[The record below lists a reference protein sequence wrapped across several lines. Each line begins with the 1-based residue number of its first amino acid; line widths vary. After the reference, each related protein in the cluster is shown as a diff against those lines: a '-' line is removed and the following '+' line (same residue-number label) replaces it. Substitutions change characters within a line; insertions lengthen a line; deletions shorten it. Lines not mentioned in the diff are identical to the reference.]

1 MFAKSNPQQGITLDV
16 RPRLEKGLHRPR
28 SIGNTSVEVSS
39 SPAQRLLR
47 ELLSSIIVLPEDFW
61 KLSAQVQDEIT
72 HSAEIRKLLP
82 LLIQH
87 ELLTEYQAARVEA
100 GTTYGLV
107 VGNYR
112 ILDRLGAG
120 GMGVVFKAEHVDM
133 RRPVAIKILS
143 SLADEDSCIQQ
154 RFLTEIRVVAQLQH
168 PNIVAAMDAG
178 TISGPNSPTLRYF
191 VMELVPGQDLEEFI
205 NSNGPLSPVQAC
217 DVIHQV
223 AAALAEAHKHNLVH
237 RDIKPSNIRLTPD
250 GQAKLLDFGLAR
262 HFTYRMTEPGTV
274 LGTLDFM
281 APEQVCDA
289 GSVDIRADI
298 YALGATLFWCLTGKY
313 PFESKGTI
321 VQQAIYRQTQPPP
334 SARSWRPE
342 ISAELDAV
350 VTRMMALCPDERYAT
365 PQMVMQA
372 LLPFLKPEMR
382 DSFLPTSH
390 ALSPE
395 KGCNSRPYQILIV
408 DDEAELRRFSRL
420 ALETQD
426 GPQCD
431 EAANGELA
439 IEAIKAKRYDLVLLD
454 IEMPGMK
461 GPEVCRHLRDNP
473 PYPHLKIVMMSGRA
487 TPDEM
492 SQMLLN
498 GADDYLTKPM
508 SVIQLQSKIK
518 AALCLK
524 DAQDRADLLKS
535 HLSAVNRE
543 QEKTLSAKDRDLADA
558 RNGLVHALAKLV
570 EYREGATGSRLRRME
585 QYARCLAEA
594 AANTPEL
601 VGQIDANFI
610 EFLGCCA
617 PLHDI
622 GKVGLPDHILLK
634 PGKLDPDERI
644 LMQTHT
650 TIGADTLTA
659 VMKQHGSALAF
670 LQMAVE
676 IAQFHHERYDGEG
689 YPNRLSGTSIPLSAR
704 LVAICDVYDALR
716 SRRSYKPAL
725 SHSTAIQVMTKVSV
739 GQFDPV
745 LLQVVEQCAERFER
759 IFRETV
765 D

>member
-1 MFAKSNPQQGITLDV
+1 
-16 RPRLEKGLHRPR
+16 
-28 SIGNTSVEVSS
+28 
-39 SPAQRLLR
+39 
-47 ELLSSIIVLPEDFW
+47 
-61 KLSAQVQDEIT
+61 
-72 HSAEIRKLLP
+72 
-82 LLIQH
+82 
-87 ELLTEYQAARVEA
+87 
-100 GTTYGLV
+100 
-107 VGNYR
+107 
-112 ILDRLGAG
+112 
-120 GMGVVFKAEHVDM
+120 
-133 RRPVAIKILS
+133 
-143 SLADEDSCIQQ
+143 
-154 RFLTEIRVVAQLQH
+154 
-168 PNIVAAMDAG
+168 
-178 TISGPNSPTLRYF
+178 
-191 VMELVPGQDLEEFI
+191 
-205 NSNGPLSPVQAC
+205 VQAC

-262 HFTYRMTEPGTV
+262 QFTYRMTEPGTV

-298 YALGATLFWCLTGKY
+298 YALGGTLFWCLTGKY

-321 VQQAIYRQTQPPP
+321 VQQAVYRQMQPPP
-334 SARSWRPE
+334 SVRVWRPE
-342 ISAELDAV
+342 VSAELDAV
-350 VTRMMALCPDERYAT
+350 VNRMMALCPEDRYAT

-382 DSFLPTSH
+382 DSFLPTSQ
-390 ALSPE
+390 ARSPE
-395 KGCNSRPYQILIV
+395 VEKECHSRPCQILIV
-408 DDEAELRRFSRL
+408 DDEAELRRFTRL
-420 ALETQD
+420 ALEADD
-426 GPQCD
+426 GPRCD
-431 EAANGELA
+431 EVANGLLA
-439 IEAIKAKRYDLVLLD
+439 LEAIKAKRYDLVLLD
-454 IEMPGMK
+454 IEMPGMT
-461 GPEVCRHLRDNP
+461 GPEVYRKMRDNP

-535 HLSAVNRE
+535 RLSAVNRE

-570 EYREGATGSRLRRME
+570 EYREGATGSRLNRME

-594 AANTPEL
+594 AAKAPAL
-601 VGQIDANFI
+601 VGQIDSNFI
-610 EFLGCCA
+610 EILSCCA

-634 PGKLDPDERI
+634 PGKLDPEERI
-644 LMQTHT
+644 LMQTHAA
-650 TIGADTLTA
+650 IGADTLNA

-676 IAQFHHERYDGEG
+676 IAHYHHERYDGEG
-689 YPNRLSGTSIPLSAR
+689 YPNRLSGSSIPLSAR

-725 SHSTAIQVMTKVSV
+725 SHATAIQVMTKVSA
-739 GQFDPV
+739 GQFDPSLLRV
-745 LLQVVEQCAERFER
+745 LEQCAERFEQ

-765 D
+765 